1 MFTILTIDDEEN
13 IRNGLADNFEL
24 EGYNVEKAANGKEGL
39 SKIEKGGIDLVITDL
54 RMDGIPGEEVVRR
67 VTTEHPGIPIIVLT
81 GHGSIED
88 ATAAI
93 KAGAYDFL
101 TKPLDL
107 DHLNH
112 IVKNALKGREQQ
124 KIITELQEKIKN
136 GGNSASDMIGK
147 SAELNKVKELISKA
161 APSKANVL
169 ITGESGVGKELV
181 AKSIHEQSP
190 RKDKPFVIVHCAALS
205 ETLLESELFG
215 YEKGAFTG
223 ADTQHKGRFE
233 VADGGTIFLDE
244 IGEINQA
251 TQIKLLRVIQEKS
264 FERVGG
270 TQSINVDVRIVAATN
285 RNLEE
290 EVHAG
295 HFREDLFYRLNV
307 VRIPMPPLRERKD
320 DIPLLLH
327 AFLREFN
334 IENEKNITGFDNR
347 AKSAILK
354 YSWPGNIRELKNCVE
369 SAVVMC
375 TGDEIKIE
383 DLPASVREKGE
394 EKSITIPIGMT
405 LDEAEMVIIQEN
417 LAEDAGSQ
425 KVLKLVQEVADKAAE
440 LAEDLRRKVT
450 VAELMQE
457 TGWDEDK
464 IRSAIKFSGDNIED
478 LDSGE
483 KKKN

>member
-39 SKIEKGGIDLVITDL
+39 TRIEKGGIDLVITDL
-54 RMDGIPGEEVVRR
+54 RMDGIPGQEVVRR
-67 VTTEHPGIPIIVLT
+67 VTTEHPGIPVIVLT

-93 KAGAYDFL
+93 KAGAFDFL

-112 IVKNALKGREQQ
+112 IVKNALKGRQQEQR
-124 KIITELQEKIKN
+124 ISELEEKIRT
-136 GGNSASDMIGK
+136 GAASASDMIGK
-147 SAELNKVKELISKA
+147 SAELNKVKELIAKA
-161 APSKANVL
+161 TPSRANVL

-181 AKSIHEQSP
+181 AKSIHEQSS
-190 RKDKPFVIVHCAALS
+190 RKEQPFIIVHCAALS
-205 ETLLESELFG
+205 ESLLESELFG

-223 ADTQHKGRFE
+223 AESQHKGRFE
-233 VADGGTIFLDE
+233 IADGGTIFLDE
-244 IGEINQA
+244 IGEINQS
-251 TQIKLLRVIQEKS
+251 TQVKLLRVIQEKT

-270 TQSINVDVRIVAATN
+270 TQPITVDVRLVAATN

-290 EVHAG
+290 EVKAG
-295 HFREDLFYRLNV
+295 RFREDLFYRLNV

-334 IENEKNITGFDNR
+334 IENQKNITGFDNR

-375 TGDEIKIE
+375 NGDEIKIE

-394 EKSITIPIGMT
+394 EKAITIPIGMS
-405 LDEAEMVIIQEN
+405 LEEAEMVIIQEN
-417 LAEDAGSQ
+417 LAACNGNKTKCAE
-425 KVLKLVQEVADKAAE
+425 VLGIGRKTLHRKLGLSEE
-440 LAEDLRRKVT
+440 E
-450 VAELMQE
+450 
-457 TGWDEDK
+457 
-464 IRSAIKFSGDNIED
+464 
-478 LDSGE
+478 
-483 KKKN
+483 

>member
-39 SKIEKGGIDLVITDL
+39 SKIAAGGIDLVITDL
-54 RMDGIPGEEVVRR
+54 RMDGISGEEVVRH
-67 VTTEHPGIPIIVLT
+67 VTTENPGIPIIVLT

-107 DHLNH
+107 DHLNL

-124 KIITELQEKIKN
+124 KIIQDLQQKIKT
-136 GGNSASDMIGK
+136 GNSPDQMIGK
-147 SAELNKVKELISKA
+147 SAELNRVRALVEKA

-181 AKSIHEQSP
+181 AKSIHNQSP

-205 ETLLESELFG
+205 ESLLESELFG

-223 ADTQHKGRFE
+223 AEEQHKGRFE

-244 IGEINQA
+244 VGEINQS
-251 TQIKLLRVIQEKS
+251 TQVKLLRVIQEKS

-270 TQSINVDVRIVAATN
+270 TKSINVDVRIVAATN

-290 EVHAG
+290 EVKNG
-295 HFREDLFYRLNV
+295 KFREDLFYRLNV
-307 VRIPMPPLRERKD
+307 VRIQMPSLRERKD

-354 YSWPGNIRELKNCVE
+354 YSWPGNIRELRNCVE

-394 EKSITIPIGMT
+394 EKVISIPIGMS

-417 LAEDAGSQ
+417 LAACNGNKTKCADILGIGRKTLHRKLGIVED
-425 KVLKLVQEVADKAAE
+425 
-440 LAEDLRRKVT
+440 
-450 VAELMQE
+450 
-457 TGWDEDK
+457 
-464 IRSAIKFSGDNIED
+464 
-478 LDSGE
+478 
-483 KKKN
+483 

>member
-24 EGYNVEKAANGKEGL
+24 EGYNVEKASNGKEGL
-39 SKIEKGGIDLVITDL
+39 AKIEKGGIDLVITDL
-54 RMDGIPGEEVVRR
+54 RMDGMPGEEVVRR
-67 VTTEHPGIPIIVLT
+67 VTTENPGIPIIVLT

-112 IVKNALKGREQQ
+112 IVKNALKGRQQQ
-124 KIITELQEKIKN
+124 KIITELQEKIKK
-136 GGNSASDMIGK
+136 GGHPDGMIGK
-147 SAELNKVKELISKA
+147 SAELNRVKELISKA

-181 AKSIHEQSP
+181 AKSIHDQSP
-190 RKDKPFVIVHCAALS
+190 RKDKPFIIVHCAALS
-205 ETLLESELFG
+205 DTLLESELFG

-223 ADTQHKGRFE
+223 ADSQHKGRFE
-233 VADGGTIFLDE
+233 IADGGTIFLDE
-244 IGEINQA
+244 IGEINAA
-251 TQIKLLRVIQEKS
+251 TQVKLLRVIQEKS

-270 TQSINVDVRIVAATN
+270 TTPINVDVRIVAATN

-290 EVHAG
+290 EVKNG
-295 HFREDLFYRLNV
+295 KFREDLFYRLNV

-327 AFLREFN
+327 NFLREFN
-334 IENEKNITGFDNR
+334 IENEKNIQGFDNR

-383 DLPASVREKGE
+383 DLPATVREKGE
-394 EKSITIPIGMT
+394 EKVINIPVGMK
-405 LDEAEMVIIQEN
+405 LDDAELLIIQEN
-417 LAEDAGSQ
+417 LAFCNGNKSKCAEILGIGR
-425 KVLKLVQEVADKAAE
+425 KTLHRKL
-440 LAEDLRRKVT
+440 
-450 VAELMQE
+450 
-457 TGWDEDK
+457 
-464 IRSAIKFSGDNIED
+464 
-478 LDSGE
+478 GE
-483 KKKN
+483 EE